1 LPRAQAYPEDA
12 MNKLP
17 FDWDHAADHVSR
29 RDKRMGKVIRKL
41 REVRLEPRRLRSP
54 FHALMRAI
62 IYQQLSGKAAGTIHG
77 RLLDLFPSKREVTA
91 TNLLKLPE
99 LKIRGAGVSNNKL
112 KALRD
117 LASRTIAG
125 EVPSFAKL
133 RHMPD
138 DEIIERLTAVH
149 GIGRWTAEMLLIFQ
163 LGRPDVL
170 PVHDL
175 GVCKGFAIAQGWDEH
190 PTPDELTEHA
200 ECWRPFRTVGSWFCW
215 RATDSL
221 R

>member
-1 LPRAQAYPEDA
+1 
-12 MNKLP
+12 MNKLL
-17 FDWDHAADHVSR
+17 FDWDEAANHISR
-29 RDKRMGKVIRKL
+29 RDKRMGKAIRKL
-41 REVRLEPRRLRSP
+41 REIRLEPRRLRSP

-77 RLLDLFPSKREVTA
+77 RLIDLFPTRREVTA
-91 TNLLKLPE
+91 PNLLNVPD
-99 LKIRGAGVSNNKL
+99 LKIRGAGVSNGKM

-117 LASRTIAG
+117 LARRTVAG
-125 EVPSFAKL
+125 EVPTFAQL
-133 RHMPD
+133 RKMPD

-149 GIGRWTAEMLLIFQ
+149 GVGRWTAEMLLIFQ

-175 GVCKGFAIAQGWDEH
+175 GVCKGFSIIQGLSAH

-200 ECWRPFRTVGSWFCW
+200 ECWRPFRTAGSWFCW

>member
-1 LPRAQAYPEDA
+1 

-17 FDWDHAADHVSR
+17 FDWDEAANHIAR

-41 REVRLEPRRLRSP
+41 REIRLEPRRLRSP

-77 RLLDLFPSKREVTA
+77 RLLDLFPSRREVTA
-91 TNLLKLPE
+91 PNLLKVPD
-99 LKIRGAGVSNNKL
+99 LKIRGAGVSNGKM

-117 LASRTIAG
+117 LARRTVAG
-125 EVPSFAKL
+125 EVPTFAQL
-133 RHMPD
+133 RKMPD

-149 GIGRWTAEMLLIFQ
+149 GVGRWTAEMLLIFQ

-221 R
+221 K